1 MTTVYSTLVE
11 TRVLGERLVSMC
23 DRSVTCCWIL

>member
-11 TRVLGERLVSMC
+11 TRVLGER
-23 DRSVTCCWIL
+23 